1 MLRFRRTALGYGTNG
16 RPRGRRSQPR
26 GRPVGGMR
34 RYADSGAGHSGA
46 AAGGIT
52 QWVMV
57 MVTATVLLWPAPSVT
72 VTAKLSSPTKR
83 EIGSYRP
90 VPSAFRRSAP

>member
-1 MLRFRRTALGYGTNG
+1 MPVRRTALGYGTNG
-16 RPRGRRSQPR
+16 RPRGQAKPAA
-26 GRPVGGMR
+26 RPAVGGMR
-34 RYADSGAGHSGA
+34 GTQTA
-46 AAGGIT
+46 APDIPAPRRGIT